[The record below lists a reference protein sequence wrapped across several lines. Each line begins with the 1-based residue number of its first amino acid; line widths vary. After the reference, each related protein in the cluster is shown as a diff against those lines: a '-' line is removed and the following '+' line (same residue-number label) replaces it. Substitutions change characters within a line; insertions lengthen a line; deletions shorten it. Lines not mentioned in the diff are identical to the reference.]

1 MNIAICDDDAEF
13 LNETYKRIENI
24 IKAYNH
30 TFTIV
35 QLHSDKELIEYCH
48 NNYVDI
54 IVTDIDMPDSS
65 KKLKFSAYEME
76 GFEAAKELQAMHSNL
91 EIIFLTAHEELAY
104 QSYRY
109 KPFSFVSKRDMQML
123 DEDLTELI
131 EKLEQKR
138 LENLAI
144 PLTIDKKTYMIDKK
158 SVIYFKS
165 DRHYISA
172 YTKEGK
178 EKTYRLNINE
188 AYKQLSDDFFIYVHR
203 SYLINCRFIDFFDTK
218 NILLSNGE
226 KISVTRNEEKLK
238 NAQIIFSDYKRSLR

>member
-1 MNIAICDDDAEF
+1 M
-13 LNETYKRIENI
+13 
-24 IKAYNH
+24 
-30 TFTIV
+30 
-35 QLHSDKELIEYCH
+35 
-48 NNYVDI
+48 
-54 IVTDIDMPDSS
+54 
-65 KKLKFSAYEME
+65 
-76 GFEAAKELQAMHSNL
+76 
-91 EIIFLTAHEELAY
+91 
-104 QSYRY
+104 
-109 KPFSFVSKRDMQML
+109 
-123 DEDLTELI
+123 TELI